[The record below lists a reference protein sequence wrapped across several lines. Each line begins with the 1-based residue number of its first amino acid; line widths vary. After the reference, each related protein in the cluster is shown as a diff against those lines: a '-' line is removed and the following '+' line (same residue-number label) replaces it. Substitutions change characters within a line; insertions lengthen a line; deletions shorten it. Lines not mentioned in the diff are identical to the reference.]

1 MLAPRPIRRQMRRLF
16 QERPDLVYLAAFG
29 SLLVL
34 LCTLPLVLSLFGWN
48 LGGREEFPAVAA
60 DGTPLPLNVENA
72 FGLLRG
78 SFYHTILEWGAISV
92 AGCVG
97 LLAMVQFRMRR
108 DASLAILGLALA
120 CAGAMDAVHALA
132 ADHLIS
138 HQAEESRLIPYTW
151 AVSRLFYGTI
161 LLLGVGLFAWWQRGQ
176 KKLSTRMVV
185 GLGLVFSGLAAAFVF
200 FAADSAALPQVV
212 FPENAL
218 KRPFDLAP
226 LAVFVIT
233 AATVLPWS
241 YRQNRNPFTASLI
254 LAMIPAAAGQLYMA
268 FASAQIYDNAFL
280 IAHACKGLTYL
291 VPLGGLIAVS
301 METWRR
307 SEQAEKDLVVATARA
322 DEATKAKSDFLA
334 AMSHEIRTPM
344 NGVIGM
350 TSLLLDTELGKEQK
364 EYTNAVRSSAD
375 SLLELISDILDFS
388 KVEAGKMEL
397 EEKPFD
403 LQQVFDDALE
413 RLGHRAGEK
422 KLELAGFLAAD
433 VPLQLIGDP
442 TRLRQVLMSIGGNAV
457 KFTEQ
462 GEVCMRGNLVYDG
475 GDHVKLRFEVRDT
488 GIGIPAESLSRL
500 FQSFCQVDP
509 ATNRRYGGS
518 GLGLAISKELAK
530 LMGGEIGVDSVEGEG
545 STFWFTIR
553 MKKKAG
559 VGALVMPGLDPLAAT
574 RVMVAD
580 ASMASRESLQTLMRS
595 WGCRCREAM
604 DAWETI
610 EGLRDAEM
618 EGEAIQV
625 ALVDLSLPG
634 KDMEELCQK
643 LSDDPATSNVPL
655 VALVPPGDQ
664 EHLELLRSGIF
675 RAILRKPVRKSML
688 RACLL
693 NLLGRTE
700 VQSEEGTAPSATAA
714 EPETM
719 LDAANYEVRPL
730 GLESELAHSGTDS
743 APTSPPAE
751 ASAQTLVQGMEVL
764 LAEDNLVNQKVAT
777 KHLEKLGCHI
787 TVVGN
792 GKLALEAVQAKA
804 YDMVFMD
811 CQMPEMDGYESTE
824 SIRRLDGELSQTVII
839 AMTAHAMAGDREKCL
854 ASGMDDYISKPFDA
868 EDLVRVIREWA
879 SHKVAS

>member
-1 MLAPRPIRRQMRRLF
+1 MLAPRTLRRHLRRIRQD
-16 QERPDLVYLAAFG
+16 RPDLAYMAAFG
-29 SLLVL
+29 SLLL
-34 LCTLPLVLSLFGWN
+34 LVCALPMGLALFGISISGRETFSTLSEDGATLPL
-48 LGGREEFPAVAA
+48 
-60 DGTPLPLNVENA
+60 TTENA
-72 FGLLRG
+72 FSLLRG
-78 SFYHTILEWGAISV
+78 SFFHSILEWGAISI

-97 LLAMVQFRMRR
+97 LLSMVQFRMRR
-108 DASLAILGLALA
+108 DVSLAILGLALA
-120 CAGAMDAVHALA
+120 CAGAMDAMHALA
-132 ADHLIS
+132 ADHIIA
-138 HQAEESRLIPYTW
+138 HKAEDSRLIPYTW

-161 LLLGVGLFAWWQRGQ
+161 LLLGVGLFTWWQRGQ
-176 KKLSTRMVV
+176 RKLSTRMVF
-185 GLGLVFSGLAAAFVF
+185 GLGFAFSALAGTFVW
-200 FAADSAALPQVV
+200 FAADSASLPQVI
-212 FPENAL
+212 FPDATL
-218 KRPFDLAP
+218 KRPFELAP
-226 LAVFVIT
+226 LGVFVIT
-233 AATVLPWS
+233 AFTVLPLS
-241 YRQNRNPFTASLI
+241 YRRSRSPFTASLL
-254 LAMIPAAAGQLYMA
+254 LAMIPAIAGQLYMA
-268 FASAQIYDNAFL
+268 LVSTGIHDGAFMW
-280 IAHACKGLTYL
+280 AHICKALTYL

-322 DEATKAKSDFLA
+322 EDATKAKSDFLA

-397 EEKPFD
+397 EEQAFD

-442 TRLRQVLMSIGGNAV
+442 SRLRQVLMSIGGNAV
-457 KFTEQ
+457 KFTEH

-488 GIGIPAESLSRL
+488 GIGIPQDSISRL
-500 FQSFCQVDP
+500 FQSFCQVDA

-518 GLGLAISKELAK
+518 GLGLAISKELTK
-530 LMGGEIGVDSVEGEG
+530 LMGGEIGVESVEGEG
-545 STFWFTIR
+545 STFWFTVR
-553 MKKKAG
+553 LNKKAG

-595 WGCRCREAM
+595 WGCRCREAT

-618 EGEAIQV
+618 EGEGIQV
-625 ALVDLSLPG
+625 ALIDLSLPG

-643 LSDDPATSNVPL
+643 LQDDPATANVPL

-688 RACLL
+688 RACLMNIL
-693 NLLGRTE
+693 DRTE
-700 VQSEEGTAPSATAA
+700 PVAEDRPESPAEETVTESV
-714 EPETM
+714 
-719 LDAANYEVRPL
+719 LDATSVELRPL
-730 GLESELAHSGTDS
+730 GLEAELAHSGTE
-743 APTSPPAE
+743 PVPPPK
-751 ASAQTLVQGMEVL
+751 AQEDNSLVDGMEVL

-777 KHLEKLGCHI
+777 KHLEKLGCQV

-792 GKLALEAVQAKA
+792 GKLALEAVQEKT

-824 SIRRLDGELSQTVII
+824 SIRRLEGEVAQTVII

-868 EDLVRVIREWA
+868 DDLIRVIREWA